1 MTALIVVA
9 AAIFS
14 VPVAL
19 IVFNGILALYA
30 RSKVPA
36 VGRFIDLDGVRLH
49 YVDEGSGPAVLMIH
63 GLSSQLQTYTYA
75 MAGLLRPR
83 YRLIIV
89 DRPGSGYSQA
99 AASATL
105 GAQAA
110 LMSGLLRALDVD
122 RALVVGHSLGGAVAL
137 AMALDHPGQV
147 AGLALLAPVTQPQQA
162 VPGALARLAIRYDVT
177 RWMLSWTIAAPLA
190 MRRGEAI
197 VANLFA
203 PNPVPEDFG
212 TRAGSLLSLRPGN
225 FRNASRDLVE
235 AGGELAS
242 YAARYGSIGMPV
254 GVLFGQGDRILDHR
268 QHGLALERQIPRVEV
283 ELIEVGGHMTPISSP
298 ERSVALVERIA
309 ERAGL
314 IETVLPS

>member
-137 AMALDHPGQV
+137 ALALDHPEQV
-147 AGLALLAPVTQPQQA
+147 AGLVLLAPATQPQKSA
-162 VPGALARLAIRYDVT
+162 PGSLSRLAIRYDVT
-177 RWMLSWTIAAPLA
+177 RWVLSWTIATPLA
-190 MRRGEAI
+190 MRHGQAI
-197 VANLFA
+197 LANLFA
-203 PNPVPEDFG
+203 PNTVRSAFG
-212 TRAGSLLSLRPGN
+212 TRAGSLLSLRPAN
-225 FRNASRDLVE
+225 FRNASRDMVE
-235 AGGELAS
+235 AGGQLGA
-242 YAARYGSIGMPV
+242 YAARYGSITVPT
-254 GVLFGQGDRILDHR
+254 GVLFGKGDRILDYR
-268 QHGLALERQIPRVEV
+268 EHGLALEHQIPRIEV

-298 ERSVALVERIA
+298 ERSAAMVERIA

-314 IETVLPS
+314 IEPVLPS